1 MKAIFCFFVT
11 LFLAAPSQALEQS
24 SFRVEGDKFIVYKI
38 DGQFPI
44 DISGKTDVLFV
55 MDNSGSMSPHQ
66 ELLSKHIEVI
76 VDQALKTKND
86 FHIGVTSTSDQT
98 VFPYSKGILGHLLG
112 DIKVLTTHTPDLQT
126 QLRNN
131 LLLGAEGSGTEFL
144 FSPIVSALTEPLIS
158 TLNKGFYRSEA
169 DLAIVF
175 VTDTEDQSQLS
186 SIEVSEFLFGL
197 KKRPSKIILQA
208 IMVTIEDIEQQSCKG
223 ENLAP
228 IKVTELIDFY
238 NGDIFSL
245 CSENYVENL
254 SSIGSKI
261 FPEPKGD
268 YAPGIVIDELAFEQK
283 PDPNTI
289 QVRFGNQTLVSGPD
303 WNYDAG
309 QNKIIFSKNIQ
320 WQPQEPGTLIEVQF
334 QEI

>member
-11 LFLAAPSQALEQS
+11 FFLAAPSQALEAS
-24 SFRVEGDKFIVYKI
+24 SFRVTGDKFITYKI

-44 DISGKTDVLFV
+44 DYTGRTDVLFV
-55 MDNSGSMSPHQ
+55 IDNSGSMSPHQ
-66 ELLSKHIEVI
+66 ELLTKHIDVI

-86 FHIGVTSTSDQT
+86 FHIGVTSTSDQS
-98 VFPYSKGILGHLLG
+98 VFSNGQNVLGHLLG
-112 DIKVLTTHTPDLQT
+112 DIKVLTTKTPDLQK
-126 QLRNN
+126 QLRKN
-131 LLLGAEGSGTEFL
+131 LLLGVDGSGTEFL
-144 FSPIVSALTEPLIS
+144 FTPVVSALSEPLVS
-158 TLNKGFYRSEA
+158 TLNKGFYRPGA

-186 SIEVSEFLFGL
+186 SIEMSEFLFGL

-208 IMVTIEDIEQQSCKG
+208 IMVTIDDIEQQSCKG

-268 YAPGIVIDELAFEQK
+268 YAPGITIDELAFEQN
-283 PDPNTI
+283 PDPSTI
-289 QVRFGNQTLVSGPD
+289 QVRFGSQILVSGSD

-309 QNKIIFSKNIQ
+309 QNKIVFSKNIQ
-320 WQPQEPGTLIEVQF
+320 WQPQEPGTRIEVQF
-334 QEI
+334 QEN